1 MCHLRRLRL
10 LAVALA
16 VAATTL
22 AVQVPANAA
31 APFQKTQSASFY
43 RIEVGDSEVT
53 APYDGGSK
61 FAPKLLTVWPARLHW
76 SPAPRALHSPPRS
89 PA

>member
-31 APFQKTQSASFY
+31 APFQKTQSASFF
-43 RIEVGDSEVT
+43 RIEVGVFEVT
-53 APYDGGSK
+53 AIYDGGSN
-61 FAPKLLTVWPARLHW
+61 FDPKLLTVWPACLHW
-76 SPAPRALHSPPRS
+76 SRAPRALHSPPRS